1 MPVMREIGFTALS
14 AAGSIVVLFLLAK
27 LIGARQVSQMA
38 MFDYVVGITI
48 GSVAAELAVE
58 IQHPVGP
65 LTALVVYGVAAVGIA
80 VLTNKSLKA
89 RTAVTGKPLILLENG
104 IIYRENL
111 RKAHLDLDEFLTY
124 CRIGGWFDLNELETA
139 VLEHNGAVSF
149 LPRETARPATPMDLD
164 LSPQQTRMQVPFIM
178 DGRLMAENIEQAG
191 KEPSWVRSCLQRQGY
206 QAEQEVLLAVWD
218 GGSDLTVFPMDPKRK
233 STGKK

>member
-27 LIGARQVSQMA
+27 LIGARQVSQMT

-89 RTAVTGKPLILLENG
+89 
-104 IIYRENL
+104 
-111 RKAHLDLDEFLTY
+111 
-124 CRIGGWFDLNELETA
+124 C
-139 VLEHNGAVSF
+139 
-149 LPRETARPATPMDLD
+149 
-164 LSPQQTRMQVPFIM
+164 
-178 DGRLMAENIEQAG
+178 DGRI
-191 KEPSWVRSCLQRQGY
+191 
-206 QAEQEVLLAVWD
+206 
-218 GGSDLTVFPMDPKRK
+218 LTVICPSGTVSHHLRMV
-233 STGKK
+233 G

>member
-27 LIGARQVSQMA
+27 LIGARQVSQMTL
-38 MFDYVVGITI
+38 FDYVVGITI

-104 IIYRENL
+104 VIYRENL

-178 DGRLMAENIEQAG
+178 DG
-191 KEPSWVRSCLQRQGY
+191 PP
-206 QAEQEVLLAVWD
+206 D
-218 GGSDLTVFPMDPKRK
+218 GGEYRTGRKGAVLGAQLSAAPGLSGGAGSFAGGMGWRSGSYGVPHGPKPEVH
-233 STGKK
+233 